1 MKTKNLLFVF
11 AVLVLLT
18 ACTSYLTQVASGK
31 KIDNRLVGVWVGS
44 EKDKQI
50 EGIHKNWEMN
60 RRADGTFTLDFQ
72 FSQNGQVLQTI
83 ETGNWWIEKGKFYE
97 FHQESGQTDAYDYTV
112 LGPNQVKFKAIAIS
126 IEMNAD
132 SYEFIDTRK

>member
-60 RRADGTFTLDFQ
+60 RRADGT
-72 FSQNGQVLQTI
+72 
-83 ETGNWWIEKGKFYE
+83 
-97 FHQESGQTDAYDYTV
+97 
-112 LGPNQVKFKAIAIS
+112 
-126 IEMNAD
+126 
-132 SYEFIDTRK
+132 